1 MMKNV
6 VQKIQKIP
14 FLFMLVLVFFTCI
27 SASAQIQIK
36 GTVVSANDSE
46 PMIGVA
52 ILEEGTSNGRIT
64 DLNGNYSI
72 QVSNSNATLTAS
84 FIGYKTQTVKVNGR
98 NVINFRLEEDTQVL
112 DEVVVV
118 GYGVQRKSDLT
129 GAVASVNSKDL
140 KGLATTDAAAALQGK
155 AAGIQILNSSGAPG
169 SGAEIRVR
177 GYSSN
182 SGNIGPL
189 LIVDGLKVSSIQ
201 YLDPGLIESMEV
213 LKDAASAAIY
223 GSEAG
228 NGVVLITTK
237 NGGGKGTGKITYN
250 VRYTMNQLGHV
261 PQLLN
266 AEEFKDWMGMQGYNV
281 EAAMSDAI
289 RDYNWDQN
297 TDTNWFDEFMG
308 TSWSK
313 QHSLSFQGSNDKGQ
327 YFANLTYVNQDGIVK
342 GKNDYYERLTAQ
354 INADYKIKPW
364 LQGGT
369 NTSIEKWRRGSV
381 SEYGY
386 GSAFEMLLVMDP
398 LTPTHWTDRSQYLA
412 ATGSVYDAV
421 QNGTSDTNYR
431 FYGDDRGMY
440 ATSYFNTELAGGTPF
455 AQRDKNANNK
465 NGGINVHSTFF
476 ANLTPF
482 KGFTFTSRF
491 GTRITQGNTYSYAE
505 PYYITGRVSDT
516 KYSIS
521 QTTSNGLYYQWENF
535 ANYMTSIGKHSIS
548 AMAGMSYIQ
557 SESNGTTAGASGE
570 ELLSSYEENFRYL
583 DCVLVPVHSVEHRV
597 SPQAFHTSAF

>member
-98 NVINFRLEEDTQVL
+98 SVINFRLEEDTQVL

-364 LQGGT
+364 LQVGT

-386 GSAFEMLLVMDP
+386 GSAF
-398 LTPTHWTDRSQYLA
+398 
-412 ATGSVYDAV
+412 
-421 QNGTSDTNYR
+421 
-431 FYGDDRGMY
+431 
-440 ATSYFNTELAGGTPF
+440 
-455 AQRDKNANNK
+455 
-465 NGGINVHSTFF
+465 
-476 ANLTPF
+476 
-482 KGFTFTSRF
+482 
-491 GTRITQGNTYSYAE
+491 
-505 PYYITGRVSDT
+505 
-516 KYSIS
+516 
-521 QTTSNGLYYQWENF
+521 
-535 ANYMTSIGKHSIS
+535 
-548 AMAGMSYIQ
+548 
-557 SESNGTTAGASGE
+557 
-570 ELLSSYEENFRYL
+570 
-583 DCVLVPVHSVEHRV
+583 
-597 SPQAFHTSAF
+597 

>member
-98 NVINFRLEEDTQVL
+98 SVINFRLEEDTQVL

-364 LQGGT
+364 LQVGT

-583 DCVLVPVHSVEHRV
+583 DCVLVSDLN
-597 SPQAFHTSAF
+597 SATLL